1 MKLSYT
7 IAAIVVVVA
16 VAFFII
22 LRAKAQ
28 ATAYEEAKAAYLQSG
43 QAAQDWLT
51 AYDAN
56 LAATT
61 AACEAKALSGI
72 WDPACFGKADFKF
85 NLASFFS

>member
-28 ATAYEEAKAAYLQSG
+28 TKAYEEAKAAYLQSG
-43 QAAQDWLT
+43 QAAQDWLSNYET
-51 AYDAN
+51 N
-56 LAATT
+56 MAATS
-61 AACEAKALSGI
+61 AYCEAKAFSGI
-72 WDPACFGKADFKF
+72 WDASCFGKSDFSF
-85 NLASFFS
+85 NLASFF